1 MKITDDMKYIK
12 REATDLYNVLECV
25 KCKGEITYDEL
36 LCKYGPEG
44 LYEIV
49 EKLIKVADEDV
60 RTAMQQTQNNAL

>member
-1 MKITDDMKYIK
+1 MKITDDMKYMK

-44 LYEIV
+44 LYEIAD
-49 EKLIKVADEDV
+49 KLKQIADEDV
-60 RTAMQQTQNNAL
+60 RTAMQQCDDNAL